1 MIEDDWV
8 VARVARDMLKQ
19 ATGLGPEVLTSWA
32 ATGALRS
39 RAAVWERDW
48 RWPEEDVE
56 LPRVFWSGKPLSRQ
70 GDELAE
76 FGPVEWESGV
86 FRCIVH
92 EQGLVIEG
100 RSVTPC
106 HLARTVSFSANDL
119 RACIA
124 GLKRKAKKGP
134 KENKPRLPDAALTAW
149 FENLGSDAD
158 KKSQP
163 ELWKLC
169 REAHPDNSITRQ
181 RVRAK
186 TPGRKRGPKQNS
198 G

>member
-1 MIEDDWV
+1 MIEGDWV
-8 VARVARDMLKQ
+8 IARVAQDMLKQ

-48 RWPEEDVE
+48 RWPEKDVE
-56 LPRVFWSGKPLSRQ
+56 LPRKFWSGKPLSRQ

-76 FGPVEWESGV
+76 FGPVEWGSGD

-100 RSVTPC
+100 RSVIPC
-106 HLARTVSFSANDL
+106 HLARAVSFSADDL

-124 GLKRKAKKGP
+124 GLKRKAPKGP
-134 KENKPRLPDAALTAW
+134 KVNKPRLPDAALNAW
-149 FENLGSDAD
+149 LDNLGSDAEE
-158 KKSQP
+158 KSQL
-163 ELWKLC
+163 ELLQLC
-169 REAHPDNSITRQ
+169 RDAHPNNSI
-181 RVRAK
+181 RV
-186 TPGRKRGPKQNS
+186 GEG
-198 G
+198 